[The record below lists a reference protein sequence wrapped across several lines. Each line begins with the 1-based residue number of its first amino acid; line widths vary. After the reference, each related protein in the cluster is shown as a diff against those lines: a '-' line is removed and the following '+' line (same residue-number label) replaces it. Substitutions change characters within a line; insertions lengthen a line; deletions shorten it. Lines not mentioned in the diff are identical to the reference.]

1 MKKQKKQKKQKK
13 KKRKKMKIN
22 ELFTGENGLFEKIF
36 APLFPVLYKSI
47 FGDDD
52 PKVIDI
58 DLRFKYG
65 NRTLVD
71 AVTNETATDIV
82 KSIITVKFNE
92 WQKQIQVFNN
102 EYDVLNPVT
111 SKTTETTN
119 NTVDETGNN
128 NTIGSSVT
136 FNDGDFGNDT
146 KQQRDS
152 TGNRQETGTKTVVKN
167 GVPSSVPTSEIIQK
181 EMNLRKT
188 NFKTQVVTEIAKE
201 ISLDIY

>member
-1 MKKQKKQKKQKK
+1 MKKQKKQKK
-13 KKRKKMKIN
+13 KKTKMKIN

-47 FGDDD
+47 FGEDD
-52 PKVIDI
+52 PKLIDI

-71 AVTNETATDIV
+71 AVTTETVTDIV
-82 KSIITVKFNE
+82 KSIITVKLDE

-111 SKTTETTN
+111 SKETVTTSS
-119 NTVDETGNN
+119 TVDETGNN
-128 NTIGSSVT
+128 NTVDSSVT

-152 TGNRQETGTKTVVKN
+152 TGNRQETGTKTISKS
-167 GVPSSVPTSEIIQK
+167 GIPSSIPTSEIIQK
-181 EMNLRKT
+181 EMSLRKT
-188 NFKTQVVTEIAKE
+188 NFKMQVITELAKE
-201 ISLDIY
+201 LTIDIY

>member
-1 MKKQKKQKKQKK
+1 
-13 KKRKKMKIN
+13 MKIN

-65 NRTLVD
+65 NRILVD

-82 KSIITVKFNE
+82 KSIITVKFDE

-102 EYDVLNPVT
+102 EYDVLNPLT
-111 SKTTETTN
+111 SKETVTES

-128 NTIGSSVT
+128 NTIDSSVT
-136 FNDGDFGNDT
+136 FNDGEFGNDT

-152 TGNRQETGTKTVVKN
+152 TGNRQETRTKTSSKS
-167 GVPSSVPTSEIIQK
+167 GVSSSVPTSEIIQK
-181 EMNLRKT
+181 EMSLRKT
-188 NFKTQVVTEIAKE
+188 NFKTLVITELAEELTID
-201 ISLDIY
+201 ISSVPLL

>member
-1 MKKQKKQKKQKK
+1 
-13 KKRKKMKIN
+13 MKIN

-47 FGDDD
+47 FGEDD
-52 PKVIDI
+52 PKLIDI

-71 AVTNETATDIV
+71 AITNETATDIV
-82 KSIITVKFNE
+82 KSIITVKFDE

-111 SKTTETTN
+111 SKETVTTSS
-119 NTVDETGNN
+119 TVDETGNN
-128 NTIGSSVT
+128 NTVDSSVT
-136 FNDGDFGNDT
+136 FNDGNFGNDT

-152 TGNRQETGTKTVVKN
+152 TGNRQETGTKTSSKS
-167 GVPSSVPTSEIIQK
+167 GIPSSVPVSEIIQK
-181 EMNLRKT
+181 EMSLRKT
-188 NFKTQVVTEIAKE
+188 NFKTQVITELAKE
-201 ISLDIY
+201 LTIDIY

>member
-1 MKKQKKQKKQKK
+1 
-13 KKRKKMKIN
+13 MKIN

-82 KSIITVKFNE
+82 KSIITVKFDE

-128 NTIGSSVT
+128 NTIDSSVT
-136 FNDGDFGNDT
+136 FNNGEFGNDA

-152 TGNRQETGTKTVVKN
+152 TGNRQETRTKTSSKS
-167 GVPSSVPTSEIIQK
+167 GIPSSVPVSEIVQK
-181 EMNLRKT
+181 EINLRRT
-188 NFKTQVVTEIAKE
+188 NFKTQVIAE
-201 ISLDIY
+201 LANELTIDIY

>member
-1 MKKQKKQKKQKK
+1 
-13 KKRKKMKIN
+13 MKIN

-36 APLFPVLYKSI
+36 APLFPVLYESI
-47 FGDDD
+47 FGEDD
-52 PKVIDI
+52 PKLIDI

-71 AVTNETATDIV
+71 AVTTETVTDIV
-82 KSIITVKFNE
+82 KSIITVKFDE

-111 SKTTETTN
+111 SKETVTTSS
-119 NTVDETGNN
+119 TVDETGNN
-128 NTIGSSVT
+128 NTVDSSVT

-152 TGNRQETGTKTVVKN
+152 TGNRQETGTKTSSKS
-167 GVPSSVPTSEIIQK
+167 GIPSSIPTSEIIQK
-181 EMNLRKT
+181 EISLRKT
-188 NFKTQVVTEIAKE
+188 NFKTQVITELAKE
-201 ISLDIY
+201 LTIDIY

>member
-1 MKKQKKQKKQKK
+1 MKKQKKQKK

-71 AVTNETATDIV
+71 AVTTETVTDIV
-82 KSIITVKFNE
+82 KSIITVKFDE

-111 SKTTETTN
+111 SKETVTTSS
-119 NTVDETGNN
+119 TVDETGNN
-128 NTIGSSVT
+128 NTVDSSVT

-152 TGNRQETGTKTVVKN
+152 TGNRQETGTKTSSKS
-167 GVPSSVPTSEIIQK
+167 GIPSSVPISEIIQK
-181 EMNLRKT
+181 EMSLRKT
-188 NFKTQVVTEIAKE
+188 NFKTQVITELAEELTI
-201 ISLDIY
+201 DIY

>member
-1 MKKQKKQKKQKK
+1 
-13 KKRKKMKIN
+13 MKIN

-71 AVTNETATDIV
+71 AVTNENATDIV
-82 KSIITVKFNE
+82 KSIITMKFDE

-119 NTVDETGNN
+119 NTVDGTGNN
-128 NTIGSSVT
+128 NTIDSSVT

-152 TGNRQETGTKTVVKN
+152 TGNRQETRTKTSSKS
-167 GVPSSVPTSEIIQK
+167 GIPSSVPVSEIIQK

>member
-1 MKKQKKQKKQKK
+1 
-13 KKRKKMKIN
+13 MKIN

-52 PKVIDI
+52 PKLIDV

-82 KSIITVKFNE
+82 KSIITVKFDE

-102 EYDVLNPVT
+102 EYDVLNPVIE
-111 SKTTETTN
+111 KETVEHD
-119 NTVDETGNN
+119 NTVKETGDNN
-128 NTIGSSVT
+128 SVNSSVT
-136 FNDGDFGNDT
+136 FNNGDFGNDT
-146 KQQRDS
+146 KQQRNT
-152 TGNRQETGTKTVVKN
+152 TGNRQEN
-167 GVPSSVPTSEIIQK
+167 GNTTRSKYGVGSSVPVSEIIQK

-188 NFKTQVVTEIAKE
+188 NFKTQVITELAKE
-201 ISLDIY
+201 LTIDIY

>member
-1 MKKQKKQKKQKK
+1 MKL
-13 KKRKKMKIN
+13 N

-36 APLFPVLYKSI
+36 KPLFPVLYKSI
-47 FGDDD
+47 FGEDD
-52 PKVIDI
+52 PKSIDV

-65 NRTLVD
+65 NRTLDD
-71 AVTNETATDIV
+71 AVTDETATDIV
-82 KSIITVKFNE
+82 KSIITEKFDE

-128 NTIGSSVT
+128 STIDSSVT

-146 KQQRDS
+146 KLQRDS

-167 GVPSSVPTSEIIQK
+167 GVPSSVPISEIIQK
-181 EMNLRKT
+181 EMSLRKT
-188 NFKTQVVTEIAKE
+188 NFKTQVITELAKE
-201 ISLDIY
+201 LTIDIY

>member
-1 MKKQKKQKKQKK
+1 
-13 KKRKKMKIN
+13 MKIN

-47 FGDDD
+47 FGEDD
-52 PKVIDI
+52 PKSIDI

-71 AVTNETATDIV
+71 AITNETATDIV
-82 KSIITVKFNE
+82 KSIITVKFDE
-92 WQKQIQVFNN
+92 WQKQIQVFNE

-111 SKTTETTN
+111 SKETVTTSS
-119 NTVDETGNN
+119 TVDETGNN
-128 NTIGSSVT
+128 NTVDSSVT

-152 TGNRQETGTKTVVKN
+152 TGNRQETGTKTSSKS
-167 GVPSSVPTSEIIQK
+167 GIPSSVPVSEIIQK
-181 EMNLRKT
+181 EMSLRKT
-188 NFKTQVVTEIAKE
+188 NFKTQVITELAKE
-201 ISLDIY
+201 LTIDIY

>member
-1 MKKQKKQKKQKK
+1 MI
-13 KKRKKMKIN
+13 IN
-22 ELFTGENGLFEKIF
+22 ELFTTENGLFEKIF
-36 APLFPVLYKSI
+36 KPLFPVLYESI
-47 FGDDD
+47 FGNDD
-52 PKVIDI
+52 PKIIDI

-82 KSIITVKFNE
+82 KSIITVKFDE

-111 SKTTETTN
+111 SKETVTEN
-119 NTVDETGNN
+119 NEVNETGNN
-128 NTIGSSVT
+128 NTIDSSVT
-136 FNDGDFGNDT
+136 FNNGDFGNDT
-146 KQQRDS
+146 KQQKES
-152 TGNRQETGTKTVVKN
+152 TGNRQETSTKTSTKS
-167 GVPSSVPTSEIIQK
+167 GVPSSVPTSEIIKK

>member
-1 MKKQKKQKKQKK
+1 M
-13 KKRKKMKIN
+13 
-22 ELFTGENGLFEKIF
+22 
-36 APLFPVLYKSI
+36 YKSI
-47 FGDDD
+47 FGEDA
-52 PKVIDI
+52 PNLIDI

-65 NRTLVD
+65 NRELVD
-71 AVTNETATDIV
+71 AITNETATDII
-82 KSIITVKFNE
+82 KGIITVKFDE
-92 WQKQIQVFNN
+92 WQRQIQVFNK

-111 SKTTETTN
+111 SKTTETTT

-128 NTIGSSVT
+128 STVDSSVT
-136 FNDGDFGNDT
+136 FNNGEFGNDT

-152 TGNRQETGTKTVVKN
+152 TGNRQETGTKTSTKS
-167 GVPSSVPTSEIIQK
+167 GFPSSLPVSEIIQK

>member
-1 MKKQKKQKKQKK
+1 MKKQKKQK

-36 APLFPVLYKSI
+36 APMFPVLYESI
-47 FGDDD
+47 FGEDD
-52 PKVIDI
+52 PKLIDI

-71 AVTNETATDIV
+71 AVTTETATDIV
-82 KSIITVKFNE
+82 KSIITVKFDE

-111 SKTTETTN
+111 SKETVTTSS
-119 NTVDETGNN
+119 TVDETGNN
-128 NTIGSSVT
+128 NTVDSSVT

-152 TGNRQETGTKTVVKN
+152 TGNRQETGTKTSSKS
-167 GVPSSVPTSEIIQK
+167 GIPSSVPVSEIIQK
-181 EMNLRKT
+181 EMSLRKT
-188 NFKTQVVTEIAKE
+188 NFKTQVITELAKE
-201 ISLDIY
+201 LTVDIY

>member
-1 MKKQKKQKKQKK
+1 
-13 KKRKKMKIN
+13 MKIN
-22 ELFTGENGLFEKIF
+22 DLFTGENGLFEKIF

-47 FGDDD
+47 FGEDD
-52 PKVIDI
+52 PKLIDI

-71 AVTNETATDIV
+71 AVTTETVTDIV
-82 KSIITVKFNE
+82 KSIISVKFDE

-111 SKTTETTN
+111 SKETVTTSS
-119 NTVDETGNN
+119 TVDETGNN
-128 NTIGSSVT
+128 NTVDSSVT

-152 TGNRQETGTKTVVKN
+152 TGNRQETATKTSSKS
-167 GVPSSVPTSEIIQK
+167 GIPSSIPTSEIIQK
-181 EMNLRKT
+181 EMSLRKT
-188 NFKTQVVTEIAKE
+188 NFKMQVITELAKE
-201 ISLDIY
+201 LTIDIY

>member
-1 MKKQKKQKKQKK
+1 
-13 KKRKKMKIN
+13 MKIN

-47 FGDDD
+47 FGEDD
-52 PKVIDI
+52 PKLIDI

-71 AVTNETATDIV
+71 AVTTETATDIV
-82 KSIITVKFNE
+82 KSIITVKFDE
-92 WQKQIQVFNN
+92 WQKQIQVFNE

-111 SKTTETTN
+111 SKETVTTSS
-119 NTVDETGNN
+119 TVDETGNN
-128 NTIGSSVT
+128 NTVDSSVT

-152 TGNRQETGTKTVVKN
+152 TGNRQETGTKTSSKS
-167 GVPSSVPTSEIIQK
+167 GIPSSVPVSEIIQK

>member
-1 MKKQKKQKKQKK
+1 
-13 KKRKKMKIN
+13 MKIN
-22 ELFTGENGLFEKIF
+22 ELFNGENGLFEKIF

-47 FGDDD
+47 FGEDD

-58 DLRFKYG
+58 DFRFKYG
-65 NRTLVD
+65 DRMLVN
-71 AVTNETATDIV
+71 AITNETANDIV
-82 KSIITVKFNE
+82 KSIITVKFDE
-92 WQKQIQVFNN
+92 WQKQIQVFKE

-111 SKTTETTN
+111 EKTTETVN

-128 NTIGSSVT
+128 NTVDSSVT
-136 FNDGDFGNDT
+136 FNNGDFGNDT

-152 TGNRQETGTKTVVKN
+152 TGNRQETRTKTSVKN

>member
-1 MKKQKKQKKQKK
+1 ME
-13 KKRKKMKIN
+13 IN

-47 FGDDD
+47 FGEDD
-52 PKVIDI
+52 PKLIDI

-65 NRTLVD
+65 NRTLVN
-71 AVTNETATDIV
+71 AITSETATDIV
-82 KSIITVKFNE
+82 KSIITVKFDE
-92 WQKQIQVFNN
+92 WQKQIKVFNS

-111 SKTTETTN
+111 SKETVAEN

-128 NTIGSSVT
+128 NTIDSSVT
-136 FNDGDFGNDT
+136 FNNGDFGNDT

-152 TGNRQETGTKTVVKN
+152 TGNRQETRTKTSSKSGN
-167 GVPSSVPTSEIIQK
+167 PSSVPVSEIIQK
-181 EMNLRKT
+181 EINLRKT
-188 NFKTQVVTEIAKE
+188 NFKMQVVAEIAKE

>member
-1 MKKQKKQKKQKK
+1 
-13 KKRKKMKIN
+13 MKIN

-36 APLFPVLYKSI
+36 APLFPVLYESI
-47 FGDDD
+47 FGEDD
-52 PKVIDI
+52 PKLIDI

-71 AVTNETATDIV
+71 AVTTETVTDIV
-82 KSIITVKFNE
+82 KSIITVKFDE

-111 SKTTETTN
+111 SKETVTTTS
-119 NTVDETGNN
+119 TVDETGNN
-128 NTIGSSVT
+128 NTVDSSVT

-152 TGNRQETGTKTVVKN
+152 TGNRQETGTKTSSKS
-167 GVPSSVPTSEIIQK
+167 GIPSSVPVSEIIQK
-181 EMNLRKT
+181 EMSLRKT
-188 NFKTQVVTEIAKE
+188 NFKTQVITELAKE
-201 ISLDIY
+201 LTTDIY

>member
-1 MKKQKKQKKQKK
+1 MKKQKKQKKQK

-47 FGDDD
+47 FGEDD
-52 PKVIDI
+52 PKLIDI

-71 AVTNETATDIV
+71 AITNETATDIV
-82 KSIITVKFNE
+82 KSIITVKFDE

-111 SKTTETTN
+111 SKETVTTSS
-119 NTVDETGNN
+119 TVDETGNN
-128 NTIGSSVT
+128 NTVDSSVT

-152 TGNRQETGTKTVVKN
+152 TGNRQETGTKTSSKS
-167 GVPSSVPTSEIIQK
+167 GIPSSVPVSEIIQK
-181 EMNLRKT
+181 EMSLRKT
-188 NFKTQVVTEIAKE
+188 NFKTQVITELAKE
-201 ISLDIY
+201 LTIDIY